1 MFMVHV
7 PKDFSPE
14 DNGTWT
20 HFANGRTTTIPFR
33 LHPDYVMSPFTEI
46 SVGNTPPVIRFER
59 GGKGVQGPLASLA
72 SAPARSAT
80 VGTPLPLEIWASDDM
95 KFTSGT
101 SAPMS
106 RPRPAVT

>member
-33 LHPDYVMSPFTEI
+33 LHPDYVMSPFSEI
-46 SVGNTPPVIRFER
+46 AVGNTPPAIRFDPN
-59 GGKGVQGPLASLA
+59 GHAIQGPLANMTLA
-72 SAPARSAT
+72 PTQTRRCQRRFSSICGPPT
-80 VGTPLPLEIWASDDM
+80 T
-95 KFTSGT
+95 
-101 SAPMS
+101 
-106 RPRPAVT
+106 